1 MDLRV
6 KTGIA
11 ETIVKGKVFKFS
23 MSEGHPLNCWLLS
36 VMKELGSTLVI

>member
-1 MDLRV
+1 MDVRV

-23 MSEGHPLNCWLLS
+23 MSKGHSLNCWFLW